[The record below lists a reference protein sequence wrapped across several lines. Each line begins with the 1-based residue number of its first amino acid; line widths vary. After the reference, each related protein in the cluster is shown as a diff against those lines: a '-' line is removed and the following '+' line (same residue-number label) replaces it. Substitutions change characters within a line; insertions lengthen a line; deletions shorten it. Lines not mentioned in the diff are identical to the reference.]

1 MFKKLKRKEEIYF
14 RKKPKRLKFWL
25 WFGGIVLFL
34 GGLIV
39 AVYFFIH
46 SDFFKVRSFEVGGT
60 DLVSRDDLLL
70 QAAAQAAR
78 DAKWLSFLGL
88 DRNNLL
94 FWRFSK
100 KPILGAGVLPMLA
113 EWNSR
118 TDFSQKKVIIQAKEK
133 EFVGVWC
140 FVFGGEC
147 YGFDRDGVLF
157 MAVPELKG
165 SLILKI
171 EDQNSRSLKL
181 GEPVLEKTT
190 WFKNL
195 LSAVETIKANG
206 LPVSVVKIKNLAL
219 QEWEAEI
226 YPGVFF
232 YFSLNFSPENLDV
245 ILKNLVKQLD
255 FKKLTYLDFRVAN
268 RVYYK

>member
-1 MFKKLKRKEEIYF
+1 MKQRRKEEIYF
-14 RKKPKRLKFWL
+14 KKKPKRLKFWL

-46 SDFFKVRSFEVGGT
+46 SDFFKVRGFEVSGA
-60 DLVSRDDLLL
+60 DLVSKDDLLS
-70 QAAAQAAR
+70 QAAAQVAR
-78 DAKWLSFLGL
+78 DTQWLSSLDL
-88 DRNNLL
+88 DRDNLL
-94 FWRFSK
+94 FWRLGK
-100 KPILGAGVLPMLA
+100 KPILEASILPMLA

-118 TDFSQKKVIIQAKEK
+118 IDFSQKKVIIQAKER

-140 FVFGGEC
+140 FIFWGEC

-171 EDQNSRSLKL
+171 EDQNRRSLKL
-181 GEPVLEKTT
+181 GEPVLEKAA
-190 WFKNL
+190 WFENL
-195 LSAVETIKANG
+195 LSAIETIKANG

-226 YPGVFF
+226 YPGVLF
-232 YFSLNFSPENLDV
+232 YFSLNFSPENLDAV
-245 ILKNLVKQLD
+245 LKNLAGQLD

-268 RVYYK
+268 RIYFK